1 MYTVTGPFGNDID
14 IPESVEEDLLNF
26 TLDDLPGAAK
36 CLDVNGY
43 VVVRRVLDPMFCQR
57 VRRAFDAE
65 VRRSPTPILRQKNM
79 RYERNS
85 ISEDGFVENPIF
97 NIQDLRSGEFEQ
109 FRTAVLDLLT
119 HPAVR
124 SIASALLAS
133 DEIKLI
139 ESMFFE
145 APAGT
150 WAHQDSYYQDSAREL
165 GKCVAGWF
173 ALEDIDAGAGR
184 FWVSPG
190 SHRLMPVVRNSGEN
204 RFSDHHDHY
213 KDEVLEI
220 AHGLQ
225 LTCKAPFLA
234 AGDILFWNSLTLHG
248 SLSASRRGVSRAS
261 LTAHYLRR
269 DDSMLQFHSRVRS
282 QELTDYHGLPVAVLH
297 DQAKWSN
304 QLVREFGYRFP
315 DLYMAARKLALK
327 AVLSHSTA
335 SRSSLLHP
343 RLEHLRQEGA
353 HIGQGGL
360 GGLAGV
366 AGGDAPVGGE

>member
-1 MYTVTGPFGNDID
+1 MYTAAGPFGYDID
-14 IPESVEEDLLNF
+14 IPENVEEEPLNF
-26 TLDDLPGAAK
+26 TLNDLPDAAQF
-36 CLDVNGY
+36 LDANGY
-43 VVVRRVLDPMFCQR
+43 AVVRDVLDPALCQS
-57 VRRAFDAE
+57 VRQAFDAE
-65 VRRSPTPILRQKNM
+65 VRRSPTPILRQNNM

-85 ISEDGFVENPIF
+85 ISEDGFVDNPIF

-109 FRTAVLDLLT
+109 FRTAALDILT
-119 HPAVR
+119 HPSVR
-124 SIASALLAS
+124 RIASALLAY

-145 APAGT
+145 APAAT

-213 KDEVLEI
+213 KHEVLEI
-220 AHGLQ
+220 AHNLQ

-248 SLSASRRGVSRAS
+248 SLPASRRGVSRTS

-269 DDSMLQFHSRVRS
+269 SDPMLQFHSRVRR
-282 QELTDYHGLPVAVLH
+282 QDLTDYRGLPVAVLH
-297 DQAKWSN
+297 DQAKWNN
-304 QLVREFGYRFP
+304 QLVRELGFRFP
-315 DLYMAARKLALK
+315 HLYMAARKLALK
-327 AVLSHSTA
+327 AVVT
-335 SRSSLLHP
+335 
-343 RLEHLRQEGA
+343 
-353 HIGQGGL
+353 
-360 GGLAGV
+360 
-366 AGGDAPVGGE
+366 